1 MPARRI
7 PLLLF
12 GAFFALYF
20 IWGSTYLAIRFGV
33 ESWPPMLMAGVRFVI
48 AGGLMFAWLR
58 WRGAPLP
65 TWREWRGA
73 GIVGI
78 LLLSC
83 GNGGV
88 TVAEHWGVSSGVAA
102 LAVATV
108 PLFTLLFSQLFGQR
122 NTTLE
127 WGGIVLGLFGIVL
140 LNLGSNL
147 QASPAGA
154 GDPVRRRVLGLRLGV
169 EPAPVAAGRTDG
181 QRRGNAGRRRGA
193 AGRQSGQR

>member
-1 MPARRI
+1 
-7 PLLLF
+7 
-12 GAFFALYF
+12 
-20 IWGSTYLAIRFGV
+20 
-33 ESWPPMLMAGVRFVI
+33 
-48 AGGLMFAWLR
+48 WLR

-73 GIVGI
+73 GVVGI

-88 TVAEHWGVSSGVAA
+88 RVAEPWGVSSGVAA

-140 LNLGSNL
+140 
-147 QASPAGA
+147 
-154 GDPVRRRVLGLRLGV
+154 
-169 EPAPVAAGRTDG
+169 
-181 QRRGNAGRRRGA
+181 
-193 AGRQSGQR
+193 